1 MQIQEE
7 LSMVK
12 KEERRVIARNKRAS
26 HDYFILEELE
36 VGIVLT
42 GTEIK
47 SIRASK
53 ASINEAYVQAK
64 KGLLTVE
71 NMHISTYKE
80 GNIFNHKEIRS
91 RVLLAHKKEILKF
104 ENKVKLESM
113 TIVPLELYI
122 YKGLAKLKIALCK
135 GKKNYDK
142 RESIKQK
149 DIERNISKYK

>member
-1 MQIQEE
+1 
-7 LSMVK
+7 MVK
-12 KEERRVIARNKRAS
+12 REERRVIARNKRAS
-26 HDYFILEELE
+26 HDYFILEEFE

-64 KGLLTVE
+64 KGLLTIE

-80 GNIFNHKEIRS
+80 GNIFNHQEVRT
-91 RVLLAHKKEILKF
+91 RVLLAHKKEILKL

-113 TIVPLELYI
+113 TIIPLELYI
-122 YKGLAKLKIALCK
+122 TKGLAKLTIALCK

-149 DIERNISKYK
+149 DIERNLRKY

>member
-1 MQIQEE
+1 MEI
-7 LSMVK
+7 LN
-12 KEERRVIARNKRAS
+12 RRARFDYVIEDEYEA
-26 HDYFILEELE
+26 
-36 VGIVLT
+36 GIVLT

-47 SIRASK
+47 SVRASK

-91 RVLLAHKKEILKF
+91 RVLLAHKKEILKL

-122 YKGLAKLKIALCK
+122 VRGLAKLKIALCK

>member
-1 MQIQEE
+1 MRIREE
-7 LSMVK
+7 KSMVK

-26 HDYFILEELE
+26 HDYFILEEFE

-64 KGLLTVE
+64 KGLLTIE

-80 GNIFNHKEIRS
+80 GNIFNHQEVRT
-91 RVLLAHKKEILKF
+91 RVLLAHKKEILKL

-113 TIVPLELYI
+113 TIIPLELYI
-122 YKGLAKLKIALCK
+122 TKGLAKLKIALCK

-149 DIERNISKYK
+149 DIERNLRKY